1 MKRLLFL
8 ISVISACC
16 VSCTS
21 SDCKNSDNDTINNV
35 LNDTSAT
42 LNILNDT
49 TPICIIGVGDIM
61 LGTNYP
67 SNDYLPAGDNC
78 EKLLSNVADILKS
91 GDITVG
97 NLEGVYLNS
106 GGIVKQCSDPSVCYA
121 FRTPD
126 KYFSCIV
133 NAGFDLLNL
142 ANNHTGDFGIEGRNN
157 TVKVIEEAGLLYAG
171 LLSKPYTILEKNGL
185 KYGFCGFAPNSGTC
199 DLRDIPEAQRIVKL
213 LEETCN
219 VVIVSIHG
227 GAEGS
232 RAQNVT
238 RQTEWY
244 VGENRGN
251 IYEIAHKLV
260 DAGADIIFAHGPHV
274 PRAVEIYNNRLI
286 AYSLGN
292 FCTYSRMNIKGV
304 LGYAPILKV
313 WVQNDGQ
320 FLNGEIISAIQI
332 EKQGT
337 KIDSLQ
343 QAYLLIKQ
351 LTNKDF
357 PDHNIIFEDNGTFY
371 LKK

>member
-1 MKRLLFL
+1 
-8 ISVISACC
+8 
-16 VSCTS
+16 
-21 SDCKNSDNDTINNV
+21 
-35 LNDTSAT
+35 
-42 LNILNDT
+42 
-49 TPICIIGVGDIM
+49 
-61 LGTNYP
+61 
-67 SNDYLPAGDNC
+67 
-78 EKLLSNVADILKS
+78 
-91 GDITVG
+91 
-97 NLEGVYLNS
+97 
-106 GGIVKQCSDPSVCYA
+106 
-121 FRTPD
+121 
-126 KYFSCIV
+126 
-133 NAGFDLLNL
+133 LLNL

-337 KIDSLQ
+337 PTMGGLIIIL
-343 QAYLLIKQ
+343 ATIIPVLLFADITNIYVILL
-351 LTNKDF
+351 LTAMIWMGLIGFVD
-357 PDHNIIFEDNGTFY
+357 DY
-371 LKK
+371 LKKFRKNKEGLKGIFKIIGQVGLGLIVGLTVYFHPQITIKQEKIFPKHYKVQKLSEILEVSLLEMHARPHSKNSLLRAIAYLGRYLSNSKN